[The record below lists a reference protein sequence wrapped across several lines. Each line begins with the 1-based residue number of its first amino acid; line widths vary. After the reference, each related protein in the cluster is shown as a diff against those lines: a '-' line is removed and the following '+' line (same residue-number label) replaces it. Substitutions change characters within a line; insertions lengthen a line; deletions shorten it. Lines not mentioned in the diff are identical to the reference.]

1 MTIQRLRFRYAL
13 EVDACAL
20 GQRELATAWQ
30 EACALTGLTLA
41 PLVGR
46 RPSSQIAIAAPLP
59 RGVTSGCELVDI
71 LLADAGPVEHALA
84 RLAAHAPPGIEL
96 LAVEE
101 VGPNS
106 PSLQS
111 QVRWAEYE
119 ACVDGIDPAPLRRA
133 ISEMLDAKTL
143 PSEYRREKKIREYD
157 LRPLILDLRLASR
170 AKGKGYSL
178 IVMRLRAE
186 PERTAR
192 ADQVAAA
199 LGLPPTAEI
208 RRTRLA
214 LEEVSTVLA
223 AYRRAAQP
231 EES

>member
-13 EVDACAL
+13 EAAALDL
-20 GQRELATAWQ
+20 GQRELVAVWQ
-30 EACALTGLTLA
+30 EACALAGLALA
-41 PLVGR
+41 PSEGR
-46 RPSSQIAIAAPLP
+46 RPSSQIALAAPLP
-59 RGVTSGCELVDI
+59 RGVTSSCELIDI
-71 LLADAGPVEHALA
+71 SFADRRAADRAFP
-84 RLAAHAPPGIEL
+84 RLAPHLPPGIEL
-96 LAVEE
+96 LFIEE

-119 ACVDGIDPAPLRRA
+119 ARVEIVDPGPLCRA
-133 ISEMLDAKTL
+133 ISSMLDAATL
-143 PSEYRREKKIREYD
+143 PSEYRREKKVREYD
-157 LRPLILDLRLASR
+157 LRPLILDLRLTHETN
-170 AKGKGYSL
+170 GGG
-178 IVMRLRAE
+178 VVFMRLRAE

-199 LGLPPTAEI
+199 LGLPATAEI

-214 LEEVSTVLA
+214 LEEVAPVLS
-223 AYRRAAQP
+223 AYRRADQR